1 MRCLLQLKRFDDLEE
16 MFNSLDEKILN
27 DGDIVKVKKLLDTI
41 NNGDVDETKE
51 RIIDELKNDPQN
63 MNLRFKLAK
72 LHLSSSETEEGF
84 NELLKI
90 FEQDPKWNEEAA
102 KNKLLEFFDL
112 LGFNDPNVVDARKKL
127 SSMMFK

>member
-1 MRCLLQLKRFDDLEE
+1 
-16 MFNSLDEKILN
+16 MFNFDEKILN
-27 DGDIVKVKKLLDTI
+27 DGDIVKVKTLDTI

-90 FEQDPKWNEEAA
+90 FEQDPNGMK
-102 KNKLLEFFDL
+102 
-112 LGFNDPNVVDARKKL
+112 RQKKIIRI
-127 SSMMFK
+127 F